1 MNSHLLG
8 IIEFTLFP
16 ILVIAYFLIA
26 SAKESKWKKLGEV
39 MALTA
44 ITLLYLSSQK
54 ISTAIFLLTA
64 GIITLFN
71 PNWQKSDRRK
81 IQGINSK

>member
-1 MNSHLLG
+1 MNQVMC
-8 IIEFTLFP
+8 IVQVILFP
-16 ILVIAYFLIA
+16 LLVVAYFLIA
-26 SAKESKWKKLGEV
+26 GAKETKWKKWGEV
-39 MALTA
+39 IALTA

-81 IQGINSK
+81 MEGINSK